1 MGTRVIFMGTP
12 AFAVPSLQCLI
23 DNSYEVVG
31 VYTQPDK
38 PSGRSR
44 HLASPP
50 VKQLAVEKQIPVK
63 QPDTLKSVE
72 AVEELASF
80 EPDLIVVAAF
90 GRILPRELLSLPRF
104 GCLNVHPSLLPR
116 HRGPSPMANAILCG
130 DQFTGVTIMLVEQVL
145 DSGPI
150 LSRRELIISPED
162 TTGSLSSRLA
172 QMGAQLLMETLPG
185 WIRGEIEPKAQEE
198 ALVTHSRKIT
208 SEEGRIDWQL
218 SAEEIWRQIR
228 AYNPWPGS
236 YAYWQG
242 KRLKV
247 HQATPLAEAA
257 QGELGKVVTLPG
269 SAPVELGVVTGRGV
283 LGLYQVQLEG
293 KRQMPLTDFVRGHR
307 DFIGSILV

>member
-90 GRILPRELLSLPRF
+90 GRILPREMLSLPRF

-116 HRGPSPMANAILCG
+116 HRGPSPIANAILCG
-130 DQFTGVTIMLVEQVL
+130 DQCTGVTIMLVEQVL

-208 SEEGRIDWQL
+208 SDEGRIDWQL

-247 HQATPLAEAA
+247 HQATPLSELA

-307 DFIGSILV
+307 DFIGSILI